1 VVGFREAYVSWAE
14 MTEPVPIPPT
24 PAEQK
29 EIVKSGCM
37 TVVAW
42 IAMLASFAAVF
53 FGAEWMMAKIMAPP
67 PGPDVIDFGCS
78 KCIAKQLIIGSMF
91 TFMLL
96 LAAVAIVK
104 HFGLALLVT
113 GAIAGFF
120 AYYNWYMPF
129 QTIVFQRDRVV
140 LHYLWPRPSVVLN
153 MSDIVST
160 ERVVTTQVRGEGGS
174 DFRYA
179 VEIKTKTDNYI
190 SMDIG
195 GESPVQ
201 AARDRIGKKRPP
213 LSPAVTSPKK

>member
-1 VVGFREAYVSWAE
+1 MVGFREAHVPWVE
-14 MTEPVPIPPT
+14 MTEPVPVPPT

-42 IAMLASFAAVF
+42 IVMIGAFAAVC
-53 FGAEWMMAKIMAPP
+53 FGAEWMMEKIMAPP
-67 PGPDVIDFGCS
+67 PGDVIDFGCS
-78 KCIAKQLIIGSMF
+78 KCIAKQLIIGSLF

-129 QTIVFQRDRVV
+129 QAIVFQRERVE
-140 LHYLWPRPSVVLN
+140 LHYLWPRPSVVLDRN
-153 MSDIVST
+153 SIVST

-179 VEIKTKTDNYI
+179 VEIKTKTGSYI
-190 SMDIG
+190 SMDVG

-201 AARDRIGKKRPP
+201 AARQRIRN
-213 LSPAVTSPKK
+213 TNR